1 MVRRTL
7 RRSYLSVT
15 ACAAIACLLAIAP
28 RPAEAQPYTPA
39 AGEGAV
45 SGSYQFISSNGQ
57 QGIDF
62 SPQPPLDTTR
72 THAFIWYVEYGL
84 SDRIAV
90 HASLPA
96 MMVRYEGPTAHTVGV
111 NGQPNDIDDGRYHG
125 TFQDFY
131 FGTRF
136 KLLQSPRFAL
146 TPFVE
151 VIIPSH
157 HYESLG
163 HAAVGRDLRAL
174 VVGAAVGGF
183 AEGLLPGLYFQT
195 RLSQAFVQEAVDIRP
210 NRTGIDSAV
219 GYFVTPRLAFQFVQ
233 TFQYVYDGID
243 WTITSPFILAVHD
256 GSQFTRDHGLNHD
269 RLARSNFL
277 NFGGGVTFAITE
289 NVGVFATTGSMAWG
303 QNLIRPQ
310 SLTVGA
316 TWGFQTPRSRRTSP
330 SLSNSVALH

>member
-1 MVRRTL
+1 MARLILHRA
-7 RRSYLSVT
+7 T
-15 ACAAIACLLAIAP
+15 ACAVTAFLLAIVP

-45 SGSYQFISSNGQ
+45 SGSYQFISSSGQ
-57 QGIDF
+57 RGIDF
-62 SPQPPLDTTR
+62 SPEPPLDTTQ

-84 SDRIAV
+84 TNRIAV

-96 MMVRYEGPTAHTVGV
+96 MMVRYEGPTPHDVGLH
-111 NGQPNDIDDGRYHG
+111 GQPNDIDDGTYHG
-125 TFQDFY
+125 GFQDFY

-151 VIIPSH
+151 AIIPSH

-195 RLSQAFVQEAVDIRP
+195 RVSQAFLQQAADIRP

-219 GYFVTPRLAFQFVQ
+219 GYFVTPRLALQFVQ

-243 WTITSPFILAVHD
+243 WSINNPYTIGPHD
-256 GSQFTRDHGLNHD
+256 GSDLTEAQAYNHD

-277 NFGGGVTFAITE
+277 NFGGGVTFALTE
-289 NVGVFATTGSMAWG
+289 KVGVFATTGSMAWG
-303 QNLIRPQ
+303 QNLIRPT
-310 SLTVGA
+310 SLTIGA
-316 TWGFQTPRSRRTSP
+316 TWGFQTPRARRANP
-330 SLSNSVALH
+330 SLSHPIAPR